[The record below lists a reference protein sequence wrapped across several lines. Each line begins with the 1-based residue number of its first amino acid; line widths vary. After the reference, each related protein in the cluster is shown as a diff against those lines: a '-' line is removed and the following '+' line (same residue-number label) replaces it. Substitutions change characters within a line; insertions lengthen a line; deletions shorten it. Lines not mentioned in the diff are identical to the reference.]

1 MALSDKTNLK
11 MLWEEDGKDMINK
24 ISIKKHDVLLMYI
37 RMPEMDVIDGIQ
49 LIQKEYD
56 DQQMISKMMG
66 MGTNTYIRKLPTPR
80 KFKPKK

>member
-24 ISIKKHDVLLMYI
+24 ICIKKLDVLLMYI
-37 RMPEMDVIDGIQ
+37 RMPKIDVIDGLQ

-56 DQQMISKMMG
+56 DQQMISKMME
-66 MGTNTYIRKLPTPR
+66 MGTNACFTKTTDPEEI
-80 KFKPKK
+80 

>member
-1 MALSDKTNLK
+1 

-24 ISIKKHDVLLMYI
+24 ISIKKLDVLLMYI

-56 DQQMISKMMG
+56 DQQMISKMME
-66 MGTNTYIRKLPTPR
+66 MGTNATSDNYRPR
-80 KFKPKK
+80 GNLNLKK